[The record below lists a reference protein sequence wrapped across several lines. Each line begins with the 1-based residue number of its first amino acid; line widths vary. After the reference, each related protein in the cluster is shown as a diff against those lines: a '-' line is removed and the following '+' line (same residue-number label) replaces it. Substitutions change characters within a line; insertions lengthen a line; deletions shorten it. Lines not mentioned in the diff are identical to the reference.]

1 LAIKQLF
8 IREGKIMQASRVS
21 FTEKDLLNPESPHWA
36 SLKGEK
42 MKLSAT
48 PLANQPSEYIKATR
62 DEKKVGKVK
71 EVLVKAVHNG
81 KEIFFYLEWLDAE
94 KNVEIIANDV
104 FPDGASILFP
114 IKTVTGKETEP
125 PIDEMGKK
133 DLPVNAWQWRADL
146 KKAENTWAEGLGTT
160 NWSKKCFISARS
172 QWKDGMWKVVFA
184 RPLNVKEEN
193 PKKPESVQ
201 LAVGKKVKTGFAIW
215 EGSNG
220 ERAGLKAFSKE
231 WEDLSIAK

>member
-1 LAIKQLF
+1 MIAKRVNFSKEVLLDPGCSQWAGIKGD
-8 IREGKIMQASRVS
+8 E
-21 FTEKDLLNPESPHWA
+21 
-36 SLKGEK
+36 

-48 PLANQPSEYIKATR
+48 PIANQPSEYIKATR

-81 KEIFFYLEWLDAE
+81 KEVFFYLEWLDAE
-94 KNVEIIANDV
+94 KNLEINANDV

-114 IKTVTGKETEP
+114 IKPVTGKETEP

-146 KKAENTWAEGLGTT
+146 KEAQNTWAEGLGTT
-160 NWSKKCFISARS
+160 NWSEKCYIVAHS
-172 QWKDGMWKVVFA
+172 QWKDGVWKLVLT
-184 RPLNVKEEN
+184 RPLTVKENN

-201 LAVGKKVKTGFAIW
+201 LAVGKTVKAGIAIW

-231 WEDLSIAK
+231 WEDLTLEK

>member
-1 LAIKQLF
+1 MIA
-8 IREGKIMQASRVS
+8 
-21 FTEKDLLNPESPHWA
+21 EKVNYSKDVLLDPNCPHWVKF
-36 SLKGEK
+36 KGEK

-71 EVLVKAVHNG
+71 EVMVRAAHNG
-81 KEIFFYLEWLDAE
+81 KEVFFHMEWLDAE
-94 KNVEIIANDV
+94 KNLEITANDV

-114 IKTVTGKETEP
+114 IKPVTGKETEP

-133 DLPVNAWQWRADL
+133 DLPVNAWQWRSDL
-146 KKAENTWAEGLGTT
+146 KEAQNTWAEGLGTT
-160 NWSKKCFISARS
+160 SWSEKCSITARS
-172 QWKDGMWKVVFA
+172 QWKDGVWKLVFA
-184 RPLNVKEEN
+184 RPLTVKENN

-201 LAVGKKVKTGFAIW
+201 LAVGKTVKTGISIW

-231 WEDLSIAK
+231 WKDLTLAK